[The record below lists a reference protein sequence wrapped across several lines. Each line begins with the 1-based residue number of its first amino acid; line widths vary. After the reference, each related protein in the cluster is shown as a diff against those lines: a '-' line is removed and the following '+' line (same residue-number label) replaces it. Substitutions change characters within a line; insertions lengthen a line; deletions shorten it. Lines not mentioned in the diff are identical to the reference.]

1 MKLSANNLNE
11 TIKLYLNDVEDYDSQ
26 EQHMIAENAL
36 KPVSKLILESKND
49 PMTILL
55 EVAKTANKRDKA
67 VLNDFILYVSN
78 I

>member
-26 EQHMIAENAL
+26 EQHMIAESAL

-49 PMTILL
+49 PMTMLL

-67 VLNDFILYVSN
+67 VLDDFILYLKN

>member
-26 EQHMIAENAL
+26 EQHMVAESAL
-36 KPVSKLILESKND
+36 KPVSKLILESKAD
-49 PMTILL
+49 PMTMLL
-55 EVAKTANKRDKA
+55 EMRNTANKRDKA
-67 VLNDFILYVSN
+67 VLNDFITYVNN